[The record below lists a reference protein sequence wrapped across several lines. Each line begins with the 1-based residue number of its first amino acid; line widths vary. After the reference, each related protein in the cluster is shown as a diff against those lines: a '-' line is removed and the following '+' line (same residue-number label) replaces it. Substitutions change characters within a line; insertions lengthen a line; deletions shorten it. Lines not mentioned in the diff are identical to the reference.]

1 MTTTATY
8 NKVKTNIAWM
18 PELPE
23 HWKLSRVK
31 NYFTF
36 SNEVVGEDYSGFNV
50 LSLSVNGVIIRD
62 MESGKGK
69 HSMSMDLYQ
78 IVQPKSIILC
88 LFDMDVTPR
97 IVGICEN
104 LGIIT
109 SAYTTIVPKEN
120 VCERFYYYFFLH
132 QDYNKSLKAQGTG
145 VRTTLTNTQ
154 FGAVKI
160 PVPPYQEQIQIA
172 NYLDNQSQKI
182 NHFIVK
188 KQQFIA
194 LLKEQRQ
201 SIINEAV
208 TKGINKKV
216 KLKDSGI
223 KWLGNIP
230 EQWEIKRL
238 KNCINGKLKYGAN
251 ESGYEYNPNWYRYI
265 RITDFTKEGLLDEHN
280 KLSLPIEIGV
290 EYELADG
297 DILFARSGATVGKTF
312 QFRFVSDEEKYCYAG
327 YLIKASPNENIILS
341 DFLME
346 YTNSI
351 VFENWKNSIFS
362 KATIENIGADKYC
375 VLKIPI
381 PPITEQKEIL
391 DFIKTETVIID
402 TAIAKT
408 EREIELIK
416 EYKEAMIAEAVMGKV
431 NFNNK
436 K

>member
-8 NKVKTNIAWM
+8 NNVKTNIAWM

-36 SNEVVGEDYSGFNV
+36 SNEVVGVDYSGFNV

-172 NYLDNQSQKI
+172 NYLDTQSQKI
-182 NHFIVK
+182 NHFIAK

-194 LLKEQRQ
+194 LLKEQKNVVAYDKIFVNGGKENYPNRRIK
-201 SIINEAV
+201 SISKILRGKFSHRPRNDE
-208 TKGINKKV
+208 
-216 KLKDSGI
+216 
-223 KWLGNIP
+223 
-230 EQWEIKRL
+230 RL
-238 KNCINGKLKYGAN
+238 YNGEFPFIQTG
-251 ESGYEYNPNWYRYI
+251 E
-265 RITDFTKEGLLDEHN
+265 
-280 KLSLPIEIGV
+280 
-290 EYELADG
+290 
-297 DILFARSGATVGKTF
+297 
-312 QFRFVSDEEKYCYAG
+312 VSQ
-327 YLIKASPNENIILS
+327 
-341 DFLME
+341 
-346 YTNSI
+346 
-351 VFENWKNSIFS
+351 
-362 KATIENIGADKYC
+362 ADKYINNYRQTLNEWGYSVSKEFPKGTLC
-375 VLKIPI
+375 LTIAANVGDVAILNFNACFPDSIIGIVPNPEVGLDYMYFALRSLKAKFISEATLTTQYNLNIERVGPIKIPL
-381 PPITEQKEIL
+381 PSLEIQES
-391 DFIKTETVIID
+391 IVAQIEIETATID

-431 NFNNK
+431 NYNK